1 MDRQTMV
8 SAETFTYPDPACIGA
23 CGRTRELED
32 YSVESAASTFPNE
45 LIELFLRHNA
55 NPIWQ
60 LHALGVDR
68 TGAWPFFVCLRRQPG
83 SGCSAPYAVKKLCSP
98 DCGFDY

>member
-32 YSVESAASTFPNE
+32 YSVESAASTFPNQ
-45 LIELFLRHNA
+45 LIELFLRHNE

-68 TGAWPFFVCLRRQPG
+68 TGTWPFFVCLCGHPG
-83 SGCSAPYAVKKLCSP
+83 SVCSAHYGGEKLSSH
-98 DCGFDY
+98 D